1 MSKREELLKNLTL
14 QKQLVFVMFVALMIA
29 AVSFLVLLPKILKP
43 FYEQNIYEYLEQPA
57 NFLDINENKINSE
70 LSYIIKTNSGAV
82 YVSKNF
88 ERLFGEDVVARDVL
102 SYVTKNYGKFRYNKE
117 VYYYYAVNGTNSLN
131 VVFTDGKIIETQ
143 EKNLIKIILPTM
155 ITTTLI
161 IMTLIF
167 AWSNSVVYKIKRLK
181 YKTENI
187 TSDKFKEGQ
196 HFTIDDE
203 LNMLSKSIEQ
213 TRKDLREKEEYKNYM
228 FQNLSHELKTP
239 IAVIDSYIEAVKDGV
254 IDGKE
259 GLKVVE
265 DQTNK
270 LKDQVQTMLYFNK
283 IDYMKEQT
291 ELLTKKVDI
300 KNIVAASIEKHKIQR
315 QDVQF
320 VAVSKAK
327 DTSFTGTE
335 EMWQTV
341 LDNILGNFV
350 RYAKSKISVTIK
362 KDRIEFY
369 NDGKPISDEII
380 DKVFSPYTKGKDGQ
394 TGLGLSIVKRIT
406 EVFGYEVTVAN
417 AQDGVLF
424 VIERAKDKRNEKA
437 DKDTK
442 IELK

>member
-1 MSKREELLKNLTL
+1 MRRNEILKNLTL
-14 QKQLVFVMFVALMIA
+14 QKQLVFVMLLALFIA
-29 AVSFLVLLPKILKP
+29 AISFLVFLPKILKP
-43 FYEQNIYEYLEQPA
+43 FYEHNIYEYLEQPA
-57 NFLDINENKINSE
+57 NFLAINESKISSD
-70 LSYIIKTNSGAV
+70 LAYIIKTKSGAT
-82 YVSKNF
+82 YISKNF
-88 ERLFGEDVVARDVL
+88 ETLFGENVSVKDILA
-102 SYVTKNYGKFRYNKE
+102 SVTKDYGKFKYNKQT
-117 VYYYYAVNGTNSLN
+117 YYYYTVSNDNSVNF
-131 VVFTDGKIIETQ
+131 VFTGGKIIEEQ
-143 EKNLIKIILPTM
+143 EENLITIILPTM

-161 IMTLIF
+161 IMILIY
-167 AWSNSVVYKIKRLK
+167 AWSNNIVYKIKRLK

-203 LNMLSKSIEQ
+203 LNMLSKSIDQ

-239 IAVIDSYIEAVKDGV
+239 IAVIDSYIEAIRDGV
-254 IDGKE
+254 VDEKD

-265 DQTNK
+265 EQTNK

-291 ELLTKKVDI
+291 EFLSKKTDM
-300 KNIVAASIEKHKIQR
+300 KQIVANSIEKHKMQR

-320 VAVSKAK
+320 VAICKAK
-327 DTSFTGTE
+327 NVMFVGTE

-362 KDRIEFY
+362 NNRLEFF
-369 NDGKPISDEII
+369 NDGEPLQDDIK
-380 DKVFSPYTKGKDGQ
+380 DKVFSPYTKGEHGQ

-406 EVFGYEVTVAN
+406 EVFGYDISAEN
-417 AQDGVLF
+417 LQDGVLF
-424 VIERAKDKRNEKA
+424 VIERK
-437 DKDTK
+437 TK
-442 IELK
+442 KE

>member
-1 MSKREELLKNLTL
+1 MSKREDFLKNLTL

-29 AVSFLVLLPKILKP
+29 AISFLVFLPKILKP

-57 NFLDINENKINSE
+57 NFLDINQNKINSE
-70 LSYIIKTNSGAV
+70 LSYIIKTKSGAV

-88 ERLFGEDVVARDVL
+88 ESLFGEGVVARDIL
-102 SYVTKNYGKFRYNKE
+102 SNVTKNYGKFRYNKG
-117 VYYYYAVNGTNSLN
+117 VYYYYAVNGNNSLN

-143 EKNLIKIILPTM
+143 EKNLITIILPTM

-161 IMTLIF
+161 IMILIF
-167 AWSNSVVYKIKRLK
+167 AWSNNIVYKIKRLK

-187 TSDKFKEGQ
+187 TSNKFKEGQ
-196 HFTIDDE
+196 HFTINDE
-203 LNMLSKSIEQ
+203 LNMLSKAIEQ

-239 IAVIDSYIEAVKDGV
+239 IAVIDSYIEAVRDGV
-254 IDGKE
+254 VDEKE
-259 GLKVVE
+259 GLKIVE
-265 DQTNK
+265 EQTNK

-291 ELLTKKVDI
+291 EFLTKKIDI
-300 KNIVAASIEKHKIQR
+300 KSIVASSIEKHKMQR

-327 DTSFTGTE
+327 DTNFTGTE

-350 RYAKSKISVTIK
+350 RYAKSKIAVTIK
-362 KDRIEFY
+362 KDRLEFY
-369 NDGKPISDEII
+369 NDGEPISDDII
-380 DKVFSPYTKGKDGQ
+380 DKVFSPYTKGKKGQ

-406 EVFGYEVTVAN
+406 EVFGYGVNVAN
-417 AQDGVLF
+417 IQDGVLF
-424 VIERAKDKRNEKA
+424 IIEKEKNQTTI
-437 DKDTK
+437 KK
-442 IELK
+442 EELI